1 MNVFFSVE
9 IKKIGNLDKFH
20 VWFWATSTRDI
31 QPSYLPGSGMRARV
45 RARCELLNCYGF
57 QNLWSN
63 YCTIH
68 LCSAHTKQHYD
79 YFELTGGGG
88 RWEGGWRRTGGH
100 FSYTSC
106 RRDKSRIVVVI
117 ITTIIINIPTFEKAL
132 EAARL
137 EAAEKSQAT
146 SFSNPM
152 FNQVQSRCA
161 CVHLDWRVLLM
172 KIHFFG
178 NFLYIIFDIMQL
190 WFVYFPHQ
198 FSPTRLIRSRQATC
212 TVRNQAKISPLASR
226 TRFIWR
232 LHRSWWYQWSW
243 RRWWWKGDDLY

>member
-1 MNVFFSVE
+1 MIKSIPIFKVSPKKVAMNAFFSVE

-20 VWFWATSTRDI
+20 VWFWATSTRDV
-31 QPSYLPGSGMRARV
+31 QQTYLPGSDMRARV

-106 RRDKSRIVVVI
+106 HLITIVIDHHLCKNPHLWKGFRGGKPYECDQCKYFSKTAQNLKTHRLTHSFVVI
-117 ITTIIINIPTFEKAL
+117 SVNIL
-132 EAARL
+132 
-137 EAAEKSQAT
+137 
-146 SFSNPM
+146 
-152 FNQVQSRCA
+152 
-161 CVHLDWRVLLM
+161 
-172 KIHFFG
+172 
-178 NFLYIIFDIMQL
+178 
-190 WFVYFPHQ
+190 PH
-198 FSPTRLIRSRQATC
+198 
-212 TVRNQAKISPLASR
+212 
-226 TRFIWR
+226 
-232 LHRSWWYQWSW
+232 
-243 RRWWWKGDDLY
+243 